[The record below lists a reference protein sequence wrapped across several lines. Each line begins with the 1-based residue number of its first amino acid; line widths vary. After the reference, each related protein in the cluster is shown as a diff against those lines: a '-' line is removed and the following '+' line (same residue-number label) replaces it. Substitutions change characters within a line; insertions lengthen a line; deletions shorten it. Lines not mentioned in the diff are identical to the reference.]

1 MNLCVCNPVAKRL
14 GVGLKQDWGICPAGN
29 SNSTSRI
36 ELWSHLFFSESR
48 VSSKREK
55 DPSVIAGQHMTISN
69 EVPGYKPYATR
80 QLRES
85 GLSRSLVE
93 SNMEFYRTLRN
104 RFVANRYNL
113 FRSFVTSGGGRKF
126 VDRSNFIVV
135 GLHIRAGNAEVG
147 EFVEKK
153 RVIENLNHWTRQR
166 VPIIVRYV
174 EEELLKAS
182 HGERDEKK
190 PLIFIATDTPSIIKS
205 IRQLFAKNNIEVI
218 SNSHNIDEM
227 VGPSYLIKDRRCLKA
242 WKLQMIDMVLLSLS
256 DVIVAGRY
264 SSFTQ
269 TMPLSLLF
277 SDRRSDRIVGDR
289 PYCELEGDAASMSC
303 FRTYQGWV
311 GRKRK
316 QNPQR
321 IVYNADG
328 VLEGDRHNL
337 SVFDGH
343 EDALVYPMAPQDCLE
358 RSSTYYLDNHG
369 CLAAHLLCES
379 DIASCN

>member
-1 MNLCVCNPVAKRL
+1 MYPVAKRL
-14 GVGLKQDWGICPAGN
+14 GVGLRQDWGKCPVWN
-29 SNSTSRI
+29 SNSTSWVD
-36 ELWSHLFFSESR
+36 LWERLFSLGSR
-48 VSSKREK
+48 VSLKREK
-55 DPSVIAGQHMTISN
+55 DPSIISGQHMTISN

-85 GLSRSLVE
+85 GLARSLLE
-93 SNMEFYRTLRN
+93 SNMEFYRILRH
-104 RFVANRYNL
+104 RFIANHYNL
-113 FRSFVTSGGGRKF
+113 FRSFVTSEGGRKY

-135 GLHIRAGNAEVG
+135 GLHIRAGNGEVG

-153 RVIENLNHWTRQR
+153 RVIENLNHWTGQM

-277 SDRRSDRIVGDR
+277 SDKRSNRVVGDK
-289 PYCELEGDAASMSC
+289 PYCELEGDATSMSC
-303 FRTYQGWV
+303 FRTYRAWL
-311 GRKRK
+311 GRRRK

-321 IVYNADG
+321 VVYNAEG
-328 VLEGDRHNL
+328 VFEGDRQNP
-337 SVFDGH
+337 SVVDGH

>member
-1 MNLCVCNPVAKRL
+1 MYPVAKRL
-14 GVGLKQDWGICPAGN
+14 GVGLRQDWGKCPTRN
-29 SNSTSRI
+29 SNSTSGVD
-36 ELWSHLFFSESR
+36 LWRHLFVSESR
-48 VSSKREK
+48 VSSDREEGA
-55 DPSVIAGQHMTISN
+55 SANAGQHMTISN

-85 GLSRSLVE
+85 GLARSLLE

-104 RFVANRYNL
+104 RFVANHYNL
-113 FRSFVTSGGGRKF
+113 FRSFVTSGGGRKY
-126 VDRSNFIVV
+126 VDRSSFIVV
-135 GLHIRAGNAEVG
+135 GLHIRTGNGEVG

-153 RVIENLNHWTRQR
+153 RVIENLNLWTRHT
-166 VPIIVRYV
+166 VPIVVRYV
-174 EEELLKAS
+174 KEERLKAS
-182 HGERDEKK
+182 KGERDEKK

-277 SDRRSDRIVGDR
+277 SDKRSNRVVGDK
-289 PYCELEGDAASMSC
+289 PYCELEGDATSMSC
-303 FRTYQGWV
+303 FRTYRAWL
-311 GRKRK
+311 GRRRK

-321 IVYNADG
+321 VVYNAEG
-328 VLEGDRHNL
+328 VFEGDRQNP
-337 SVFDGH
+337 SVVDGH